1 MKRHLVLVF
10 LITILGVSCAS
21 NEHKSRLSQEEAR
34 IEKLEYSKHEGNTGR
49 DVSRH

>member
-1 MKRHLVLVF
+1 MERYLVLVF

-49 DVSRH
+49 DYSRQ